1 MISLYLRMDF
11 VIEKL
16 ASWGP
21 DNDLEMY
28 FLKHLPHD
36 FILSIVLK
44 KGLLNNQKHTTYI
57 YPFFRKL

>member
-1 MISLYLRMDF
+1 MDF
-11 VIEKL
+11 AIEKL

-44 KGLLNNQKHTTYI
+44 KGLLNNQKHATYI